1 MQRDV
6 VAGADAVHV
15 DDDFAANREV
25 VRDDEG
31 DEFNL
36 VLLRNQ
42 VTR

>member
-1 MQRDV
+1 MQGDV
-6 VAGADAVHV
+6 IAGADAVHV

-25 VRDDEG
+25 VRNDER
-31 DEFNL
+31 DKLDL